1 MESWDLLYWDFRIL
15 KYKIDLLKNDEI
27 LIRWFQILANLENNL
42 EWNIFTKNI

>member
-42 EWNIFTKNI
+42 EWNIFTENI